1 MASTGISLVPQ
12 AKNVIVFKNGDPFFT
27 GRKLVVNQRQILTFE
42 SFLNEVTNNINAP
55 VAVRNIY
62 TPSGGHR
69 VLQLND
75 LQNGCHY
82 VAAGFERFKK
92 IEFLSPGSPRTLKLH
107 LPKCTFRS
115 LAVPSRIPLLQKGV
129 SQVNAKLEQVG
140 TRPSSTFKVR
150 AVYSNRVNISARW
163 RKYIPIPCIVNIF
176 RNGDLLNPPFRLIIP
191 KHVMTN
197 WDKILAMI
205 TEKANIRTGAV
216 RRLCTMD
223 GQLIN
228 NGAQLE
234 SGQYYVAVGSEK
246 FKNLPY
252 LELLVCKMPSQNACR
267 SQQMIRHKN
276 HSKEYILSQD
286 GVSDSALLSS
296 AAKSDKRRVQSTGDA
311 GTAQVLVSPRTVRG
325 KQRKNN
331 SQKAHSI
338 FFAKP
343 VKVKSNR
350 NLTKNS
356 QLGDDTKDDRSVFKV
371 NEKRAELQGAQEI
384 PDDENTK
391 VELPLDKRVA
401 EIVEDEVIPEEETYH
416 VEELGNT
423 YAEKTLASEISRTCS
438 SLHNVAADKL
448 LNGSV
453 FGDAVGTV
461 CASNG
466 LDMAVAFLG
475 TSVIP
480 LLLQH

>member
-1 MASTGISLVPQ
+1 MASTGITLAPQ
-12 AKNVIVFKNGDPFFT
+12 AKNVVVFKNGDPFFT

-42 SFLNEVTNNINAP
+42 SFLNEVTNNIDAP

-92 IEFLSPGSPRTLKLH
+92 IE
-107 LPKCTFRS
+107 
-115 LAVPSRIPLLQKGV
+115 V
-129 SQVNAKLEQVG
+129 
-140 TRPSSTFKVR
+140 
-150 AVYSNRVNISARW
+150 ISARW
-163 RKYIPIPCIVNIF
+163 RKYIPIPCIIHIF

-191 KHVMTN
+191 KHVMSN

-216 RRLCTMD
+216 RRLCALD

-228 NGAQLE
+228 SGAQLE

-267 SQQMIRHKN
+267 RQQMTRHKN
-276 HSKEYILSQD
+276 HSKEYVLSQD

-296 AAKSDKRRVQSTGDA
+296 PAKSDKRRVQSTGD
-311 GTAQVLVSPRTVRG
+311 TAQVPVSSQMMRG

-331 SQKAHSI
+331 AETHSI

-343 VKVKSNR
+343 VKVKPNR
-350 NLTKNS
+350 NLPKNS
-356 QLGDDTKDDRSVFKV
+356 QFGDDTKEDRSVFKV
-371 NEKRAELQGAQEI
+371 NEKRAELQGAREI

-391 VELPLDKRVA
+391 VELPIDKRVA
-401 EIVEDEVIPEEETYH
+401 EIVEDEVISEEETYH
-416 VEELGNT
+416 IEEDSSGWAGLRV
-423 YAEKTLASEISRTCS
+423 YSLAG
-438 SLHNVAADKL
+438 AAY
-448 LNGSV
+448 
-453 FGDAVGTV
+453 
-461 CASNG
+461 
-466 LDMAVAFLG
+466 
-475 TSVIP
+475 
-480 LLLQH
+480 Q

>member
-1 MASTGISLVPQ
+1 MASTGISVAPQ
-12 AKNVIVFKNGDPFFT
+12 AKNVVVFKNGDPFFT
-27 GRKLVVNQRQILTFE
+27 GRKLVVNQRQIITFE

-55 VAVRNIY
+55 MAVRNIY

-82 VAAGFERFKK
+82 VAAGFEKFKK
-92 IEFLSPGSPRTLKLH
+92 IDY
-107 LPKCTFRS
+107 
-115 LAVPSRIPLLQKGV
+115 LQKGN
-129 SQVNAKLEQVG
+129 QKPNGNRRKIG
-140 TRPSSTFKVR
+140 IMVR
-150 AVYSNRVNISARW
+150 TVYSNRVNVSARW
-163 RKYIPIPCIVNIF
+163 RKYIPIPCIVHIF
-176 RNGDLLNPPFRLIIP
+176 RNGDLLSPPFRLIIP

-223 GQLIN
+223 GQLIDS
-228 NGAQLE
+228 AVQLE

-252 LELLVCKMPSQNACR
+252 LELLVCKMSSQNAYR
-267 SQQMIRHKN
+267 RQQMTRHKN
-276 HSKEYILSQD
+276 HSKEYILSRD

-296 AAKSDKRRVQSTGDA
+296 PGKSDQRRIQSTGDA
-311 GTAQVLVSPRTVRG
+311 GAVGVILSPQTVRRKG
-325 KQRKNN
+325 RKNTN
-331 SQKAHSI
+331 QEANSI

-350 NLTKNS
+350 NLTKKS
-356 QLGDDTKDDRSVFKV
+356 QLRDAAKEDRSVFKV

-391 VELPLDKRVA
+391 VELPIDKRVA
-401 EIVEDEVIPEEETYH
+401 EIVEDEVIPEEQTYH
-416 VEELGNT
+416 VEEGFIT
-423 YAEKTLASEISRTCS
+423 K
-438 SLHNVAADKL
+438 
-448 LNGSV
+448 
-453 FGDAVGTV
+453 
-461 CASNG
+461 
-466 LDMAVAFLG
+466 
-475 TSVIP
+475 P
-480 LLLQH
+480 Q

>member
-12 AKNVIVFKNGDPFFT
+12 AKNVVVFKNGDPFFT

-92 IEFLSPGSPRTLKLH
+92 IDYLQNGIQKPNGN
-107 LPKCTFRS
+107 RS
-115 LAVPSRIPLLQKGV
+115 KIGIMMLQ
-129 SQVNAKLEQVG
+129 
-140 TRPSSTFKVR
+140 
-150 AVYSNRVNISARW
+150 RVNISARW

-205 TEKANIRTGAV
+205 TEKANMRTGAV

-228 NGAQLE
+228 NGAQLG

-252 LELLVCKMPSQNACR
+252 LELLVCKMSSQNACR

-286 GVSDSALLSS
+286 GVSDSALLPSP
-296 AAKSDKRRVQSTGDA
+296 AKSDKRRVQSTGDA
-311 GTAQVLVSPRTVRG
+311 ETTQVLVSPQTVRG

-356 QLGDDTKDDRSVFKV
+356 HRGDDAKAT
-371 NEKRAELQGAQEI
+371 
-384 PDDENTK
+384 
-391 VELPLDKRVA
+391 
-401 EIVEDEVIPEEETYH
+401 
-416 VEELGNT
+416 
-423 YAEKTLASEISRTCS
+423 
-438 SLHNVAADKL
+438 
-448 LNGSV
+448 
-453 FGDAVGTV
+453 
-461 CASNG
+461 
-466 LDMAVAFLG
+466 
-475 TSVIP
+475 
-480 LLLQH
+480 